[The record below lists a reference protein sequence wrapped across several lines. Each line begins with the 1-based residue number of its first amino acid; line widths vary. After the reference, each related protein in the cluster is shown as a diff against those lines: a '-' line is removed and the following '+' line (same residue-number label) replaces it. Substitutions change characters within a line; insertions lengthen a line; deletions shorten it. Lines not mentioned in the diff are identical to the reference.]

1 MTDNFRDFS
10 NNQQMIAHMRKL
22 AKQSRTTT
30 QIILEEYTLDDFIQ
44 RIAKS
49 RYKNNLILTG
59 GFLLASLVGI
69 NNRTTEDIDTDIKGR
84 NLNLS
89 EVTKMIDEICAISP
103 VPNDPIIFNGQVKLQ
118 NYMKERLMLA
128 IVYIYWRL
136 SIIKRKQILK

>member
-49 RYKNNLILTG
+49 RYKNNLENCN
-59 GFLLASLVGI
+59 F
-69 NNRTTEDIDTDIKGR
+69 K
-84 NLNLS
+84 LNTF
-89 EVTKMIDEICAISP
+89 E
-103 VPNDPIIFNGQVKLQ
+103 N
-118 NYMKERLMLA
+118 
-128 IVYIYWRL
+128 
-136 SIIKRKQILK
+136 

>member
-1 MTDNFRDFS
+1 M
-10 NNQQMIAHMRKL
+10 
-22 AKQSRTTT
+22 
-30 QIILEEYTLDDFIQ
+30 
-44 RIAKS
+44 
-49 RYKNNLILTG
+49 
-59 GFLLASLVGI
+59 ASLVGI